1 MKTLNKETKIE
12 LLSHILDTLNNHEDK
27 FNEQFEDHEELDLS
41 ELHFH
46 AFNEDYYIIST
57 YEAKEWIKENYG
69 TFEAIGKIRDYEME
83 NFGELSTDISSP
95 VKVVNMLVYILGEEL
110 IYHCLTSTD
119 SVTETITELETRI
132 EDLKQVIST
141 YKYN

>member
-1 MKTLNKETKIE
+1 MKSLTKETKIE
-12 LLSHILDTLNNHEDK
+12 LLSHILDTLNNHVDK

-41 ELHFH
+41 ELHYH
-46 AFNEDYYIIST
+46 AFNEDYYIIDA
-57 YEAKEWIKENYG
+57 YEAKKWLKENYG
-69 TFEAIGKIRDYEME
+69 IFEAIGKIKEHEMD
-83 NFGELSTDISSP
+83 NFGELHTDISKP
-95 VKVVNMLVYILGEEL
+95 EKVVNMLVYILGEEL

-119 SVTETITELETRI
+119 SVAETITELETRI